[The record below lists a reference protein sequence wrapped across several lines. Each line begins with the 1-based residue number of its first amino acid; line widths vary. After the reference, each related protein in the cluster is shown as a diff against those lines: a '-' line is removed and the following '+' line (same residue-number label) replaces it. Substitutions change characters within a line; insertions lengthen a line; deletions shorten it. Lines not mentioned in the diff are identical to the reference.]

1 MTVRVASSSA
11 FITRQLRLIFFVVDH
26 ETMLGLKRSQAG
38 HDVVA
43 VKRKNVKKEVKS
55 ETEEWRGFGD
65 QADPNEGAPDV

>member
-1 MTVRVASSSA
+1 
-11 FITRQLRLIFFVVDH
+11 
-26 ETMLGLKRSQAG
+26 MLGLKRSQAG